1 MEGHL
6 TIMSI
11 ALNSVRALHETPV
24 PRLIKLRRDWKKG
37 RLQSLRVAETRALR
51 DHQEGSL
58 P

>member
-24 PRLIKLRRDWKKG
+24 PRLIKLRRDWKR